1 MNMSWGGYEP
11 AKTIAY
17 IKKEEEEYNLKL
29 TWKEKYELER
39 LVRLEIDNI
48 ESVIAF
54 LEEKEKDTSI
64 LEKDL
69 EIYRKLLKK
78 LEEVK

>member
-11 AKTIAY
+11 AQ
-17 IKKEEEEYNLKL
+17 EEYNLKL
-29 TWKEKYELER
+29 TWKELFELKR
-39 LVRLEIDNI
+39 LIELEIDHI
-48 ESVIAF
+48 EGIIAF
-54 LEEKEKDTSI
+54 LKEKEKDTSM

>member
-1 MNMSWGGYEP
+1 MNMTWGGYEP
-11 AKTIAY
+11 AQEP
-17 IKKEEEEYNLKL
+17 KEIEYVLRL

-39 LVRLEIDNI
+39 LVKLEMD
-48 ESVIAF
+48 VVMDAVAF
-54 LEEKEKDTSI
+54 LKEKEKDTSI